1 MKLIKPSFEII
12 EQLPGE
18 EGIYKQIELA
28 GRVCWKSE
36 NKITEDSYK
45 NFIEMLKSKQHL
57 SVLEHGTVYLKYD
70 IIEHRSMN
78 MANKYHFNKYS
89 KAVIGHEPLHGYET
103 PEYKERFNGHT
114 CACITTNY
122 RVLVENNWLDDLK
135 YLCEPTE
142 NHQKRITVRFILDRA
157 IANEFVRHRVF
168 SFAQESTRYCNYS
181 KDKFG
186 GECIFIMPSWLPY
199 IPGNWGISETEDYW
213 GNYSGT
219 IITLSGK
226 NVEHDVFKEDREHFK
241 AYITSLENSEY
252 AYFNLLS
259 KGWTP
264 QQARVVLPN
273 SLKTELVMTGFV
285 DDWKHFFELRC
296 ASSAHPQ
303 ARELAEPLYSEFV
316 KRGYFNEENC

>member
-1 MKLIKPSFEII
+1 MKLINPSFEII
-12 EQLPGE
+12 KQLPGE

-57 SVLEHGTVYLKYD
+57 SVLEHGTVYLQSLGVFLDPEDTDVAYGNYLVSHY
-70 IIEHRSMN
+70 IHN
-78 MANKYHFNKYS
+78 PYS
-89 KAVIGHEPLHGYET
+89 KVKIIHNEEWKANVY
-103 PEYKERFNGHT
+103 
-114 CACITTNY
+114 ITTNY
-122 RVLVENNWLDDLK
+122 RVLVENNWLSDLR
-135 YLCEPTE
+135 YLCKPTE
-142 NHQKRITVRFILDRA
+142 HHQKRITVRFILDRA

-186 GECIFIMPSWLPY
+186 GECTFIMPSWFPY

-213 GNYSGT
+213 GNYNGT
-219 IITLSGK
+219 IITLNDK

-241 AYITSLENSEY
+241 AYITSLKNSEHT
-252 AYFNLLS
+252 YFNLLR

-264 QQARVVLPN
+264 QQARSILPN

-296 ASSAHPQ
+296 TSSAHPQ
-303 ARELAEPLYSEFV
+303 ARELAEPLYSEFI
-316 KRGYFNEENC
+316 KRGYFNEKNY